1 MSEYVIVRI
10 NEKLI
15 PEFQINYNT
24 SENLAQKSKISSW
37 SDIKVQKNQSL
48 TLILSA
54 NNILNTEVKI
64 PSKNE
69 EVIRQSIPYALE
81 EELANDIDDNH
92 FSYRQKSEQQ
102 FIVSIVN
109 KDIMHEIRKQVN
121 DVDLKCA
128 QLYSEIY
135 TIPSIESFTSFCIFE
150 DYVIIR
156 DGCTGSTIKR
166 KLIGDYLKLSKNKKQ
181 VVYSHNKLKLADN
194 SSITLNRQDTTL
206 LQAKTL
212 IANIAATKVVNLF
225 QGDYQQNIDTRK
237 PVNPWMKLIVL
248 SAFLIGS
255 WLFINLL
262 QLWKLSSEI
271 KAIKASQSTLLQE
284 LIPNASQTERND
296 PYSAIQ
302 SRLKLSEN
310 QQSTSAG
317 VGFIKALGY
326 LGQTLVQHPT
336 IQVQSLRQR
345 NTKLEVKLLAQNVNL
360 LNQFQSGLEKNVL
373 SMRIKTGTRDTSKEG
388 ISSVIT
394 MEQL

>member
-15 PEFQINYNT
+15 PEFQLNYNA
-24 SENLAQKSKISSW
+24 SENIAKKSKISSW

-48 TLILSA
+48 TLILSS

-69 EVIRQSIPYALE
+69 EVIRQSMPYALE

-92 FSYRQKSEQQ
+92 FAYRQKSEQQ

-109 KDIMHEIRKQVN
+109 KDIMYEIINQIN
-121 DVDLKCA
+121 DADLKCT

-135 TIPSIESFTSFCIFE
+135 TIPSIENFTSFCILE

-156 DGCTGSTIKR
+156 DGYTGSTIRR
-166 KLIGDYLKLSKNKKQ
+166 KLIGDYLKLSKNTKQ
-181 VVYSHNKLKLADN
+181 VVYSQNKLKLVDN

-212 IANIAATKVVNLF
+212 IANMTSAKVINLF
-225 QGDYQQNIDTRK
+225 QGDYQQDIDAK
-237 PVNPWMKLIVL
+237 KSVNPWKKLIVL
-248 SAFLIGS
+248 SIFLMGS
-255 WLFINLL
+255 WLFINLF

-271 KAIKASQSTLLQE
+271 NTIKDSQSALLIE
-284 LIPNASQTERND
+284 LIPNASQTEIND

-302 SRLKLSEN
+302 SRLKLSKN
-310 QQSTSAG
+310 QQSVSGG
-317 VGFIKALGY
+317 VGFIKALSY
-326 LGQTLVQHPT
+326 LGQTLDQHPT

-360 LNQFQSGLEKNVL
+360 LNQFQSSLEKNVL
-373 SMRIKTGTRDTSKEG
+373 SMRIKTGTRDASKDG